1 MPKEVMKINDN
12 ENSEKL
18 DWKRIETVKSELK
31 EIFKVQFSDFCV
43 MVSFQQYT
51 TN

>member
-1 MPKEVMKINDN
+1 MGGGGGGVGLPCLLIVVGVFVV
-12 ENSEKL
+12 L
-18 DWKRIETVKSELK
+18 CCGELK